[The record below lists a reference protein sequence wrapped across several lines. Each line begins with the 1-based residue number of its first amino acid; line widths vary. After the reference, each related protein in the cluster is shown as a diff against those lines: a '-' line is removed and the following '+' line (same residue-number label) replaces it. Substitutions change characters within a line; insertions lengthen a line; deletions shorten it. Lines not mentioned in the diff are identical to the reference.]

1 MKIDLSLIA
10 EILTIVLALLSL
22 YFGSKYKKAKQV
34 MKELAEAIDKTY
46 KAIEDDKITEEELK
60 RVLKEWK
67 DLLEIWRDLL

>member
-1 MKIDLSLIA
+1 MEVDLGLIA
-10 EILTIVLALLSL
+10 EILTIILALLSL

-46 KAIEDDKITEEELK
+46 KALEDNKITEEELK
-60 RVLKEWK
+60 GVLKEWK

>member
-1 MKIDLSLIA
+1 MEVDLGLIA
-10 EILTIVLALLSL
+10 EILTIILALLSL

>member
-1 MKIDLSLIA
+1 MEVDASLIA
-10 EILTIVLALLSL
+10 EILAIVLALLSI
-22 YFGSKYKKAKQV
+22 YFGSKYRKAKRI